1 MRISCGALAVLALLG
16 TGCGILPDGTPPV
29 AGRGAQSEAL
39 YLDVIAGLRARG
51 LHRAAIAHLDEYE
64 RNHARTSATALL
76 RGQSLVEIHDD
87 AAALEVLGR
96 ITTGPEAA
104 AAASGIGTIHARA
117 ERWSEAVASFTT
129 ANRLEPTNP
138 RYLNNLGFA
147 LLQGGQPGL
156 AEARLRTAAELDADS
171 AEIRNNLAL
180 LMLATQRRADG
191 ERMLT
196 QVPSAEARQAIR
208 RAARQIQSR
217 TERRN

>member
-1 MRISCGALAVLALLG
+1 MRISWGALALLTLLG
-16 TGCGILPDGTPPV
+16 AGCGTSPGTTPPAP
-29 AGRGAQSEAL
+29 AGRAQSEAL
-39 YLDVIAGLRARG
+39 YLDVIAGLRSRG

-64 RNHARTSATALL
+64 RNHARTPATALL
-76 RGQSLVEIHDD
+76 RGQSLVEIRDD
-87 AAALEVLGR
+87 GAALDVLRR

-117 ERWSEAVASFTT
+117 ERWSEAVASFAT

-147 LLQGGQPGL
+147 LLHDGQPEL
-156 AEARLRTAAELDADS
+156 AEARLRTAAELDAES

-191 ERMLT
+191 ERLLA
-196 QVPSAEARQAIR
+196 QVPSADARQAIR
-208 RAARQIQSR
+208 RAASQIQSR
-217 TERRN
+217 TERRS